1 MLTRGLREVLTMAH
15 NMTVTVEDN
24 LWDEM
29 QRYPEIRWGT
39 VMKEAAREK
48 LKALFILQRLAAKS
62 SFTEK
67 EIEEISVKLGK
78 KITGRK

>member
-1 MLTRGLREVLTMAH
+1 MAH

-24 LWDEM
+24 LWGEM
-29 QRYPEIRWGT
+29 QQHPEIRWGT

-67 EIEEISVKLGK
+67 EIEEISVRLGK

>member
-1 MLTRGLREVLTMAH
+1 VLTRSVREVFIMTH

-24 LWDEM
+24 LWNEM

-39 VMKEAAREK
+39 VMKEAARQK
-48 LKALFILQRLAAKS
+48 LKALLVLQRLAARS
-62 SFTEK
+62 TFTDK
-67 EIEEISVKLGK
+67 EIQEISVKLGK